1 MFKKFM
7 AVFASLL
14 IFNISSA
21 KVFADE
27 LSDVKIFFVYYV
39 KAANSYSK
47 SVTDYYL
54 PDAKIIRVVIKPDGT
69 EQPVDFPMA
78 RYNSELRKGLPLA
91 RLSRYKNTY
100 TDVNYEKLSDGDYKI
115 TAMRKPNQDKKPL
128 PFYFIATNTK
138 DGWKVK
144 EESMHTTV
152 QKFLKSK

>member
-1 MFKKFM
+1 MLKKLT
-7 AVFASLL
+7 VLFASLL
-14 IFNISSA
+14 ILNASSLNA
-21 KVFADE
+21 FADE
-27 LSDVKIFFVYYV
+27 LSDVKTFFENYV

-47 SVTDYYL
+47 SVTNYYL

-69 EQPVDFPMA
+69 EQSVDFPME
-78 RYNSELRKGLPLA
+78 RYNTELRKGLPLA

-100 TDVNYEKLSDGDYKI
+100 TNVRYEKLADGDYKI